1 MASRPA
7 RPLRSN
13 RQKRGNSAHPA
24 NSIGAPT
31 RPLKI
36 GEAARLLGVETYVL
50 RFWETQFPDL
60 HPVHTATRHRLYSAH
75 DMETL
80 RLIKHLLYEE
90 GFTIEGARKRIKE
103 LSGSDGPA
111 NEAAKPNSAA
121 KKAARPAPADK
132 ADEVHIQG
140 GAALRTLIDIRRDLE
155 SIYQLLKD

>member
-36 GEAARLLGVETYVL
+36 GEAARMLGVETYVL

-60 HPVHTATRHRLYSAH
+60 HPVHTATKHRLYSAH

-103 LSGSDGPA
+103 LGGSEGQA
-111 NEAAKPNSAA
+111 NAAAKPNSVA
-121 KKAARPAPADK
+121 KTARPVTTPK
-132 ADEVHIQG
+132 ADEVHPHGGPAIQ
-140 GAALRTLIDIRRDLE
+140 TLMDIRRDLE